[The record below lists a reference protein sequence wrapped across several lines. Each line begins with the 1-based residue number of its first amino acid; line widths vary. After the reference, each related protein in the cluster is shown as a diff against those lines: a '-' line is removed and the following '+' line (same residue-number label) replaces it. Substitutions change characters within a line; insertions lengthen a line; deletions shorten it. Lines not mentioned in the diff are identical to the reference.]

1 MTVHD
6 IEDGDSFVASGIAVC
21 IPGAT
26 VTVTG
31 VRPHAGSSGLQVIG
45 FATFVEPVKAE
56 SDVPISLRG
65 SLSEVK
71 APTSSGRVTT
81 ACASSK
87 DAQAKEHTF
96 HRLGGHQQGTR
107 SGFLGEL
114 HGRVQGRGGPVRHGR
129 HSGGHHRVRTDG
141 NDWEMC
147 QLRRP
152 TRPGTVNAG

>member
-6 IEDGDSFVASGIAVC
+6 MEDGDSFVASGIAVC
-21 IPGAT
+21 VPGKA

-45 FATFVEPVKAE
+45 FATFIEPVKAE

-87 DAQAKEHTF
+87 DAQATEHTF
-96 HRLGGHQQGTR
+96 IGWEVTSREPGPGSSESFTVVYKDERGR
-107 SGFLGEL
+107 SGT
-114 HGRVQGRGGPVRHGR
+114 VDIPVAIT
-129 HSGGHHRVRTDG
+129 V
-141 NDWEMC
+141 C
-147 QLRRP
+147 AP
-152 TRPGTVNAG
+152 TETTGKCAN